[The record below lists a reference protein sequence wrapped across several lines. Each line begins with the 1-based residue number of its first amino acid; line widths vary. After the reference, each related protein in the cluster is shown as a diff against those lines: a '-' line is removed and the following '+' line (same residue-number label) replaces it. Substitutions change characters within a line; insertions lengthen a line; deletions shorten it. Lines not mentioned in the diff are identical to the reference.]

1 METAAGPVRPSQ
13 GNCTTSMRNS
23 HLKLFVD
30 CNIHTCTLI
39 IQFSTF
45 RTAAQRLMSDAG
57 VGGSVGEAKGEAPS
71 DYNLMAQLECL
82 VADYKELKDTVKC
95 LGSSLQQL
103 EQGFK
108 TGYSDTLT
116 ILQTK
121 A

>member
-1 METAAGPVRPSQ
+1 ML
-13 GNCTTSMRNS
+13 TSLMYN
-23 HLKLFVD
+23 HTIY
-30 CNIHTCTLI
+30 IHTYLY
-39 IQFSTF
+39 IQFGTF
-45 RTAAQRLMSDAG
+45 KAAVKKLLSSSRGDGAMEEG
-57 VGGSVGEAKGEAPS
+57 KGETPS
-71 DYNLMAQLECL
+71 DYDLMAQLEQL
-82 VADYKELKDTVKC
+82 VADHKELRDMVKC